1 VRDTLNVIADWLR
14 DAWAGTADRGKDI
27 SALLRAHPRRT
38 GAGIAVTVVLL
49 ALILVVVTADPE
61 SESEAALDVGA
72 YRDALVVIND
82 IPAESLINWQLSSID
97 TMPALSTNDPTVT
110 SDKADC
116 VPGGDRQR
124 AVQQMVYGGTRW
136 SGERFVNLASGRAVI
151 VNLSNSPHTD
161 LNVLDGW
168 LAGCADSTL
177 TVKGVPTPM
186 QLRSLPID
194 PTFYN
199 LEAARVYTATI
210 KSEGGV
216 ATNTLTA
223 YGFSRGVTVQV
234 ELTFRGDISDAT
246 INQLDAIW
254 RAQTAK
260 LVGLQSLGRVAA

>member
-1 VRDTLNVIADWLR
+1 VRNKLNVIADWLR
-14 DAWAGTADRGKDI
+14 DSGAGIADRSKDVG
-27 SALLRAHPRRT
+27 ALIREHPRRT
-38 GAGIAVTVVLL
+38 GAGIAGVVTLL
-49 ALILVVVTADPE
+49 ALILILVTAEPDSKPE
-61 SESEAALDVGA
+61 AVLDAGA

-82 IPAESLINWQLSSID
+82 IPAESLINWQLSAVD
-97 TMPALSTNDPTVT
+97 TMPELSTIDPTVT
-110 SDKADC
+110 SDNADC
-116 VPGGDRQR
+116 VPGGDKQR

-136 SGERFVNLASGRAVI
+136 SGERFVNLASGRAAL

-161 LNVLDGW
+161 QGVLDSW
-168 LAGCADSTL
+168 LAACANSTL
-177 TVKGVPTPM
+177 TVKGVPAPM
-186 QLRSLPID
+186 ELRALPID

-199 LEAARVYTATI
+199 LDTARVYSATI
-210 KSEGGV
+210 KPDGGV

-234 ELTFRGDISDAT
+234 ELTFRGDINDAA